1 MKKILFILLCF
12 PITLFS
18 QTIVDTMP
26 ETKNVLLEEYH
37 GMQCQW
43 CSYGNAVAT
52 SLNSNYDPD
61 DFVVMTIHA
70 GSYAVPNNSQ
80 PDYRTSFG
88 DTIHDNAFV
97 SLYPSGSINR
107 HVFPQYACAPGY
119 TPLNRNDWDYA
130 SNYILFTPGYSPVN
144 IGSIAHFDS
153 LTNELVVDVELYYTD
168 SQSVNNN
175 FLNIA
180 VLQDNIIGPQ
190 EDGGSSTQWTNNNYQ
205 HNNMLRYMMTGYFGD
220 TINTISQG
228 TLIAKQFSWTVPSDI
243 NGVPIVLGDLK
254 VVVFVNQHKEETL
267 NVIEVLP
274 IGIPVIS
281 TSVHDLVDLNK
292 RRLVRVVDF
301 LGRETK
307 LQPNTPFIEIYDDGA
322 VEKKIIID

>member
-1 MKKILFILLCF
+1 MKKLLVILLYY
-12 PITLFS
+12 PIILFS
-18 QTIVDTMP
+18 QTIVDTIP
-26 ETKNVLLEEYH
+26 ETKNILLEEYH

-52 SLNSNYDPD
+52 SLNSNYNPD
-61 DFVVMTIHA
+61 DFVVMTIHS

-88 DTIHDNAFV
+88 DTIHDNAYV

-107 HVFPQYACAPGY
+107 HVFPQYACVSGY
-119 TPLNRNDWDYA
+119 TPLIRDDWGYATNDLL
-130 SNYILFTPGYSPVN
+130 SENSPVN

-190 EDGGSSTQWTNNNYQ
+190 EDGGSGTQWTNNNYQ
-205 HNNMLRYMMTGYFGD
+205 HNNMLRYMMTGYWGD

-243 NGVPIVLGDLK
+243 NGLPIVLSDLK
-254 VVVFVNQHKEETL
+254 VVIFVNQYKEETL
-267 NVIEVLP
+267 NVIEISP

-281 TSVHDLVDLNK
+281 TTVSNLVDLNK

-307 LQPNTPFIEIYDDGA
+307 GTKNEPLFYIYDDGT
-322 VEKKIIID
+322 VEKRITIE

>member
-1 MKKILFILLCF
+1 MKKLLVIFLCF
-12 PITLFS
+12 PIILFS
-18 QTIVDTMP
+18 QTIVDTIP
-26 ETKNVLLEEYH
+26 QTKNVLLEEYH
-37 GMQCQW
+37 GIQCWW

-52 SLNSNYDPD
+52 SLNSNYNSD

-70 GSYAVPNNSQ
+70 GFYAVPSNSQ

-97 SLYPSGSINR
+97 SLYPSGSVNR
-107 HVFPQYACAPGY
+107 HVFPQYACTPGY
-119 TPLNRNDWDYA
+119 TPIIRDDWGYA
-130 SNYILFTPGYSPVN
+130 SNEILSEDSPVN

-190 EDGGSSTQWTNNNYQ
+190 EDGGSGTQWTNNNYQ
-205 HNNMLRYMMTGYFGD
+205 HNNMLRYMMTGYWGD

-267 NVIEVLP
+267 SVIEVLP

-281 TSVHDLVDLNK
+281 TTVSDLLDLNK

-301 LGRETK
+301 LGREV
-307 LQPNTPFIEIYDDGA
+307 EIKQNIPLFYIYNDGT
-322 VEKKIIID
+322 VERKIILE

>member
-1 MKKILFILLCF
+1 MKKLLSILLCF
-12 PITLFS
+12 PIILFS

-43 CSYGNAVAT
+43 CSYGNVVAT
-52 SLNSNYDPD
+52 SLNSNYNPD
-61 DFVVMTIHA
+61 DFVVITIHA
-70 GSYAVPNNSQ
+70 GAYAVPNNIQ

-97 SLYPSGSINR
+97 SQYPSGSINR
-107 HVFPQYACAPGY
+107 HVFPQYACATGY
-119 TPLNRNDWDYA
+119 TPIIRDNWGYA
-130 SNYILFTPGYSPVN
+130 SNDLLSENSPVN
-144 IGSIAHFDS
+144 IGSIANFDS

-190 EDGGSSTQWTNNNYQ
+190 VDGGSSTQWTNNNYQ
-205 HNNMLRYMMTGYFGD
+205 HNNMLRYMMTGYWGD

-228 TLIAKQFSWTVPSDI
+228 TLIVKQYSWTVPSDI

-254 VVVFVNQHKEETL
+254 LVVFVNQHKEETL

-281 TSVHDLVDLNK
+281 TSVHDLADLNK

-301 LGRETK
+301 LGRETNFRK
-307 LQPNTPFIEIYDDGA
+307 NEPIFYIYDDGTI
-322 VEKKIIID
+322 EKNIILD

>member
-1 MKKILFILLCF
+1 MKKLLVVFLCF
-12 PITLFS
+12 PIILLS
-18 QTIVDTMP
+18 QTIVDTIP
-26 ETKNVLLEEYH
+26 QTKNVLLEEYH
-37 GMQCQW
+37 GIQCWW

-52 SLNSNYDPD
+52 SLNSSYNPD
-61 DFVVMTIHA
+61 DFIVMTIHA
-70 GSYAVPNNSQ
+70 GSYAVPNNIQ

-88 DTIHDNAFV
+88 DTIHDNAFI

-107 HVFPQYACAPGY
+107 HVFPQYACTPGY
-119 TPLNRNDWDYA
+119 THIIRDDWGYA
-130 SNYILFTPGYSPVN
+130 SNEILLESSPVN

-168 SQSVNNN
+168 SQSVNIN

-190 EDGGSSTQWTNNNYQ
+190 EDGGSGTQWTNNNYQ
-205 HNNMLRYMMTGYFGD
+205 HNNMLRYMMTGYWGD

-228 TLIAKQFSWTVPSDI
+228 TLIGKQFSWTVPSDI
-243 NGVPIVLGDLK
+243 NGVPIVLADLK

-267 NVIEVLP
+267 NVIEISP
-274 IGIPVIS
+274 IGIPIIS
-281 TSVHDLVDLNK
+281 NTVSDLGDLNN

-301 LGRETK
+301 LGRETSIRTNE
-307 LQPNTPFIEIYDDGA
+307 PIFYIFDDGT
-322 VEKKIIID
+322 VEKKLIIE